1 MRDIKNMTSEIF
13 IDGESGTTGLVIREL
28 LAERSD
34 LSFIS
39 LDDSERKDLAARKA
53 ALNSCKLAV
62 LCLPDE
68 AAREAITLIKDP
80 NVKVIDTSTAH
91 RVSPNWVYGFPEM
104 TDGQAELI
112 KKSKRVANPGCY
124 PTGAISLIRP
134 LIEKSIIPRSYP
146 ITINAVSGYSG
157 GGRPLIERFE
167 AVTSDAPPIYFYG
180 TALSHKHLPEMQK
193 YIGLDNPPIF
203 VPSVARYKQGMIVQV
218 PIYLSKTLGVVS
230 SPQDIYNALSQHY
243 DGSKFINVNP
253 LDTAQGLLEIS
264 PEKHN
269 HSNMLEINIFSNET
283 ETQCL
288 LTATFDNLGKGASR
302 AAIQSISLMLDL

>member
-1 MRDIKNMTSEIF
+1 MTSEIF
-13 IDGESGTTGLVIREL
+13 IDGEAGTTGLVIREL

-39 LDDSERKDLAARKA
+39 LCDSERKNEIARKN

-68 AAREAITLIKDP
+68 AAREAIALIENP

-91 RVSPNWVYGFPEM
+91 RVSSEWVYGFPEM
-104 TDGQAELI
+104 TNGQAELI
-112 KKSKRVANPGCY
+112 KKAIRVSNPGCY
-124 PTGAISLIRP
+124 PTGAISLVRP
-134 LIEKSIIPRSYP
+134 LIENSIIPRSYP

-157 GGRPLIERFE
+157 GGRSLIERFE
-167 AVTSDAPPIYFYG
+167 IVKNDTPPIYFYG
-180 TALSHKHLPEMQK
+180 TTLSHKHLPEMQK
-193 YIGLDNPPIF
+193 YIGLENPPIF

-218 PIYLSKTLGVVS
+218 PIHLSKNLGVVS
-230 SPQDIYNALSQHY
+230 SPQKIHDTLSQHY
-243 DGSKFINVNP
+243 HGSKFITVNP
-253 LDTAQGLLEIS
+253 LDTARGLVEIS

-269 HSNMLEINIFSNET
+269 HSNMLEINVFSNKT

>member
-1 MRDIKNMTSEIF
+1 MKSEIF
-13 IDGESGTTGLVIREL
+13 IDGEAGTTGLVIRQL
-28 LAERSD
+28 LIERSD

-39 LDDSERKDLAARKA
+39 LDDAERKDERSRRN
-53 ALNSCKLAV
+53 ALNSCKLAI

-68 AAREAITLIKDP
+68 AAREAITLIENS

-104 TDGQAELI
+104 SSGQAELI
-112 KKSKRVANPGCY
+112 KKAKRVANPGCY
-124 PTGAISLIRP
+124 PTGAISIIRP
-134 LIEKSIIPRSYP
+134 LIESSIIPRSYP

-157 GGRPLIERFE
+157 GGRSLIERFE
-167 AVTSDAPPIYFYG
+167 SAINDAPPIYFYG
-180 TALSHKHLPEMQK
+180 TTLSHKHLPEMQK

-218 PIYLSKTLGVVS
+218 PIYLSENLGVVS
-230 SPQDIYNALSQHY
+230 SPQEIHNTLSQHY
-243 DGSKFINVNP
+243 DGSEFIIVNP
-253 LDTAQGLLEIS
+253 LDNGKEMVEIS

-269 HSNMLEINIFSNET
+269 HSNMLEINVFSNKA

-302 AAIQSISLMLDL
+302 AVIQSISLMLDL

>member
-1 MRDIKNMTSEIF
+1 MTSEIF
-13 IDGESGTTGLVIREL
+13 IDGEAGTTGLVIREL

-39 LDDSERKDLAARKA
+39 LCDSERKNETARKN

-68 AAREAITLIKDP
+68 AAREAITLIENP

-91 RVSPNWVYGFPEM
+91 RVSSEWVYGFPEM
-104 TDGQAELI
+104 TNGQAELI
-112 KKSKRVANPGCY
+112 KKAIRVSNPGCY
-124 PTGAISLIRP
+124 PTGAISLVRP
-134 LIEKSIIPRSYP
+134 LIENSIIPRSYP

-157 GGRPLIERFE
+157 GGRSLIERFE
-167 AVTSDAPPIYFYG
+167 TVMNDTPPIYFYG
-180 TALSHKHLPEMQK
+180 TTLSHKHLPEMQK
-193 YIGLDNPPIF
+193 YIGLENPPIF

-218 PIYLSKTLGVVS
+218 PIHLHKNLGVFS
-230 SPQDIYNALSQHY
+230 SPQKIHDTLSQHY
-243 DGSKFINVNP
+243 HGSKFITVNP
-253 LDTAQGLLEIS
+253 LDIARGSVEIS
-264 PEKHN
+264 PEIHN
-269 HSNMLEINIFSNET
+269 HSNMLEINVFSNKA

>member
-1 MRDIKNMTSEIF
+1 MNSEIF
-13 IDGESGTTGLVIREL
+13 IDGEAGTTGLLIRQL
-28 LAERSD
+28 LTERSD

-39 LDDSERKDLAARKA
+39 LDDTERKDETARKN

-68 AAREAITLIKDP
+68 AAREAITLIENP

-91 RVSPNWVYGFPEM
+91 RVSPEWVYGFPEM
-104 TDGQAELI
+104 TSGQVELI
-112 KKSKRVANPGCY
+112 KKAKRVANPGCY

-134 LIEKSIIPRSYP
+134 LIENSIIPRSYP

-157 GGRPLIERFE
+157 GGRSLIERFE
-167 AVTSDAPPIYFYG
+167 AAINDAPPIYFYG
-180 TALSHKHLPEMQK
+180 TTLSHKHLPEMQK

-218 PIYLSKTLGVVS
+218 PIYLSKNLGVVS
-230 SPQDIYNALSQHY
+230 SPQEIHNILSQHY
-243 DGSKFINVNP
+243 EGSDFIIVNP
-253 LDTAQGLLEIS
+253 LDITQGLVEIS

-269 HSNMLEINIFSNET
+269 HTNMLEINVFSNKSQ
-283 ETQCL
+283 TQCL

-302 AAIQSISLMLDL
+302 AAMQSISLMLDL

>member
-1 MRDIKNMTSEIF
+1 MKSEIF
-13 IDGESGTTGLVIREL
+13 IDGEAGTTGLVIREL
-28 LAERSD
+28 LKERSD

-39 LDDSERKDLAARKA
+39 LNEAERKDATARRN

-68 AAREAITLIKDP
+68 AAREAITLIENP

-91 RVSPNWVYGFPEM
+91 RVSPKWVYGFPEM
-104 TDGQAELI
+104 TSGQVELI
-112 KKSKRVANPGCY
+112 KKAKRVANPGCY
-124 PTGAISLIRP
+124 PTGVISLIRP
-134 LIEKSIIPRSYP
+134 LIENSIIPRSYP

-157 GGRPLIERFE
+157 GGRSLIERFE
-167 AVTSDAPPIYFYG
+167 AAINDAPPIYFYG
-180 TALSHKHLPEMQK
+180 TTLSHKHLPEMQK

-218 PIYLSKTLGVVS
+218 PIHLSKNLGVVS
-230 SPQDIYNALSQHY
+230 SPHEIHNILSQHY
-243 DGSKFINVNP
+243 DDSEFIIVNP
-253 LDTAQGLLEIS
+253 LDTTQGLVEIS

-269 HSNMLEINIFSNET
+269 HSNMLEINVFSNKAQ
-283 ETQCL
+283 TQCL

>member
-1 MRDIKNMTSEIF
+1 MTSEIF
-13 IDGESGTTGLVIREL
+13 IDGEAGTTGLVIKEL

-39 LDDSERKDLAARKA
+39 LNDRERKNAMARKT
-53 ALNSCKLAV
+53 ALNACRLAV

-68 AAREAITLIKDP
+68 AAREAINLIDNP

-91 RVSPNWVYGFPEM
+91 RVSPKWVYGFPEM
-104 TDGQAELI
+104 TSGQAELI
-112 KKSKRVANPGCY
+112 KKAKRVANPGCY
-124 PTGAISLIRP
+124 PTGAISLLRP
-134 LIEKSIIPRSYP
+134 LIENSIIPPSYP

-167 AVTSDAPPIYFYG
+167 AVTNDPPPIYFYG
-180 TALSHKHLPEMQK
+180 TTLSHKHLPEMQE

-203 VPSVARYKQGMIVQV
+203 IPSVARYKQGMIVQV
-218 PIYLSKTLGVVS
+218 PIYLSKNLGVVS
-230 SPQDIYNALSQHY
+230 SPQKIHNTLSQHY
-243 DGSKFINVNP
+243 DGSEFIIVNP
-253 LDTAQGLLEIS
+253 LDIAKGSVEIS

-269 HSNMLEINIFSNET
+269 HSNMLEINVFSNKA

>member
-1 MRDIKNMTSEIF
+1 MTSEIF
-13 IDGESGTTGLVIREL
+13 IDGEAGTTGLVIREL

-39 LDDSERKDLAARKA
+39 LCDSERKNETARKN

-68 AAREAITLIKDP
+68 AAREAITLIENP

-91 RVSPNWVYGFPEM
+91 RVSSEWVYGFPEM
-104 TDGQAELI
+104 TNGQAELI
-112 KKSKRVANPGCY
+112 KKAIRVSNPGCY
-124 PTGAISLIRP
+124 PTGAISLVRP
-134 LIEKSIIPRSYP
+134 LIENSIIPRSYP

-157 GGRPLIERFE
+157 GGRSLIERFE
-167 AVTSDAPPIYFYG
+167 TVTNDTPPIYFYG
-180 TALSHKHLPEMQK
+180 TTLSHKHLPEMQK
-193 YIGLDNPPIF
+193 YIGLENPPIF

-218 PIYLSKTLGVVS
+218 PIHLHKNLGVFS
-230 SPQDIYNALSQHY
+230 SPQKIHDTLSQHY
-243 DGSKFINVNP
+243 HGSKFITVNP
-253 LDTAQGLLEIS
+253 LDTARGLVEIS
-264 PEKHN
+264 PEIHN
-269 HSNMLEINIFSNET
+269 HSNMLEINVFSNKA